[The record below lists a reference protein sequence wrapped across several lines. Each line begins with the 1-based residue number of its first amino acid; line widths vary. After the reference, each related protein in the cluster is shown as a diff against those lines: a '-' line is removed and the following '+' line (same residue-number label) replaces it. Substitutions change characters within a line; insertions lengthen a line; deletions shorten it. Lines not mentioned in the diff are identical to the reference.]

1 MPTTIVPYLCGGTFF
16 SLLLQIRKE
25 RNKARNSLN
34 SEIDGLSD
42 VDLMKGLLHVVTQNN
57 ASDLYDPTFKKNVSQ
72 YKSCQMNSGTYIP
85 LTDEA
90 VISNFDNAVKHKNS
104 DVLKRMSEFVD
115 KFLNINLATWLVSA
129 LLEVIEDD
137 SNIGDNA
144 QFFID
149 SDTILTKR
157 DLRETRVFEFQP
169 FLLAVLHYIILNRR
183 ENKRGRA
190 TFEIWFKR
198 KSKNSE
204 WIFQSDIGKAGVND
218 IYVESVSDNAGTDKQ
233 YKNYLKKAQN
243 KYCLL
248 KTLLYSDYPRQ
259 FYDFYVCNDITQ
271 RVPIFTTGYKR
282 EYKHRYFHSAN
293 AEILSQ
299 CSHFIIL
306 LGTGGLGKSMMLRHL
321 MLDSILHYNET
332 KKLPIFVPLK
342 EYDENADDLLTY
354 VFDKFV
360 TLERNMKLQDF
371 TQLLLDGKFLLLF
384 DGLDEI
390 SSDCMKKFE
399 HALEIF
405 ADKYENNMFI
415 ISSRPFAP
423 LGNFAAF
430 NRFTVLRLEP
440 FDKNKA
446 LELIDKLDFRAD
458 EPLIKQNFRKEL
470 DEQLYFTH
478 REFTENPLLLTIMLM
493 TYEQFAEI
501 PSKMHVF
508 YHEAYV
514 TLSQKHDA
522 SKGAYKR
529 KFKTGLTADVFAD
542 YFAEFC
548 ARTYIDDKFDL
559 TEIEFEKYFNSLNIH
574 KKYESRILMSDFL
587 SDLTTA
593 LCLMY
598 YESGKYHFVHRSF
611 QEYFCAVFFSKQK
624 DKNLYQISQ
633 IAFENSRSKSWSDR
647 TFDMIYDMIPEKIE
661 EYVFLPFLKDL
672 FAECD
677 KNDGYLTFLKK
688 IYPSIYYDVGEVDTS
703 YRNTARSFIYNFIV
717 NTKHLSRKINDSD
730 IPFNENLISSEYA
743 YINKNWRDSDKD
755 TGEELIDIA
764 ELDDEYIS
772 RYGDPE
778 VVGWNLEI
786 DIEDIFELPEDYGDI
801 IAALTN
807 ENFALNQEYRT
818 VKQYLR
824 KLQKDLTPKGDDL
837 FDLL

>member
-16 SLLLQIRKE
+16 CLLLQSRKE
-25 RNKARNSLN
+25 RSKARNSFN
-34 SEIDGLSD
+34 NETDGLSD
-42 VDLMKGLLHVVTQNN
+42 VEIMKGLIQIVTS
-57 ASDLYDPTFKKNVSQ
+57 SDFDPYDPSFKKSVSQ
-72 YKSCQMNSGTYIP
+72 YKSCQINGGTYIP
-85 LTDEA
+85 FTDETIIA
-90 VISNFDNAVKHKNS
+90 NFDNDVKNKNS
-104 DVLKRMSEFVD
+104 DTLKRMSEFVN
-115 KFLNINLATWLVSA
+115 KFISDNSATWLVSA
-129 LLEVIEDD
+129 LIEVIEND
-137 SNIGDNA
+137 SNISEDA

-149 SDTILTKR
+149 SDMILTKR
-157 DLRETRVFEFQP
+157 ELRDTRAFDFQP
-169 FLLAVLHYIILNRR
+169 FLLAILHFIILNRR
-183 ENKRGRA
+183 ENKIGRA
-190 TFEIWFKR
+190 TFEVWFKR

-204 WIFQSDIGKAGVND
+204 WIFQSDIGKAAMSYL
-218 IYVESVSDNAGTDKQ
+218 YVEIVSDNDNIDLK
-233 YKNYLKKAQN
+233 YKNYLKRAQK
-243 KYCLL
+243 KYSIM
-248 KTLLYSDYPRQ
+248 KTLLYSDFPRQ

-271 RVPIFTTGYKR
+271 RIPNFSAGR
-282 EYKHRYFHSAN
+282 RNEYRFQYYHSAN
-293 AEILSQ
+293 AETLAK
-299 CSHFIIL
+299 CSKFIIL
-306 LGTGGLGKSMMLRHL
+306 SGTGGLGKSMMLRHL
-321 MLDSILHYNET
+321 MLDSILRYNENEQI
-332 KKLPIFVPLK
+332 PIFIPLK
-342 EYDENADDLLTY
+342 EYDENADDLLEY
-354 VFDKFV
+354 VFEKFT
-360 TLERNMKLQDF
+360 TLERNMKLSDF
-371 TQLLLDGKFLLLF
+371 VQLLLKGKCLLLF

-390 SSDCMKKFE
+390 SFDYMKKFE

-405 ADKYENNMFI
+405 ADSYDNNMFI

-423 LGNFAAF
+423 LGTFTAF
-430 NRFTVLRLEP
+430 NKFTVLRLEP
-440 FDKNKA
+440 FNKAKA

-470 DEQLYFTH
+470 NEKLYITH
-478 REFTENPLLLTIMLM
+478 REFIENPLLLTIMLM

-529 KFKTGLTADVFAD
+529 KFRTGLTADVFAD

-559 TEIEFEKYFNSLNIH
+559 NEIEFEKYFNSMNVH
-574 KKYESRILMSDFL
+574 KKYSNHIKVDDFL
-587 SDLTTA
+587 SDLTVA

-633 IAFENSRSKSWSDR
+633 TAFENRRSKSWSDR
-647 TFDMIYDMIPEKIE
+647 TFDMLYDMIPEKIE